1 MAFRNRRSRAHSQ
14 QRHFDDQT
22 PIDRKSTYPSNAN
35 PTIDRLCSR
44 VAEVIDLRL
53 TACHEPALEDC
64 RVVGVQPISGVRV
77 LMVTLAPL
85 SDDRPFDAETAASAA
100 ARATGFLRSE
110 VASALNRKQAPQLRI
125 VIVPALLQGAT

>member
-1 MAFRNRRSRAHSQ
+1 
-14 QRHFDDQT
+14 
-22 PIDRKSTYPSNAN
+22 
-35 PTIDRLCSR
+35 
-44 VAEVIDLRL
+44 
-53 TACHEPALEDC
+53 
-64 RVVGVQPISGVRV
+64 
-77 LMVTLAPL
+77 MVTLAPL